1 MKIWERII
9 CLALWHVLME
19 HAVGAL
25 GRPDP
30 LEIKQSKFATE
41 MGSAALRAFGFNN
54 KADSWR
60 KTLPLTES
68 PVT

>member
-1 MKIWERII
+1 MG
-9 CLALWHVLME
+9 

-25 GRPDP
+25 DRPDT

-54 KADSWR
+54 KADFVE
-60 KTLPLTES
+60 KKL
-68 PVT
+68 